1 MAAGGSVCR
10 RDELVRL
17 SAANNLVTQMR
28 GRAAAIR
35 RSVNR
40 RHNLAITGSRADS
53 SEASS
58 TGASA
63 QHNQTQHNQINRL
76 GHWQCLQPPPCAESP
91 QLYRASDHRINGP
104 AKPVGRRQ
112 IPHFANPYLLQLLG
126 FEEMI
131 LLRTGGLA
139 ASPPVRYTLETAE
152 QCHGEARGPRGPALA
167 CGPSSRHRRFR
178 RLLGLAARHR
188 ASGRL
193 DVAPSIF

>member
-1 MAAGGSVCR
+1 LAAGGSVCR

-91 QLYRASDHRINGP
+91 QLYRASDHR
-104 AKPVGRRQ
+104 
-112 IPHFANPYLLQLLG
+112 FD
-126 FEEMI
+126 
-131 LLRTGGLA
+131 
-139 ASPPVRYTLETAE
+139 
-152 QCHGEARGPRGPALA
+152 GPRESRRSTTDPALCEPPPSA
-167 CGPSSRHRRFR
+167 TSWLRGHDSAPHWGSCGKPPSPLYVRNGGAVSRGYAGANRI
-178 RLLGLAARHR
+178 G
-188 ASGRL
+188 
-193 DVAPSIF
+193 